1 MAEESFQEKTE
12 EPTSK
17 REDEFREDGQVA
29 RSLDVNTLLLLVT
42 ALITLGNIGPKIGQ
56 IISASL
62 QGAMTNRNDNIVAL
76 LTSWSKMYLYPVFG
90 YLFIFFAVI
99 SVTSMAATL
108 VQTGLVFSPKS
119 IVPKF
124 GNVNPVSGLGKLFSV
139 RTIVQL
145 LKNLLKVFIIGWIVY
160 DQLNDKEGEFLM
172 LSTLS
177 LADAMTWTIQ
187 IIGHMVLRISLVLGT
202 IAAGDYLYQWYS
214 LKNKMRMTKQE
225 VKDEMKESELP
236 PHIKQKVRQIAV
248 ERSKKAIR
256 NEVPKADVII
266 TNPTHYA
273 VAIKY
278 MRFKD
283 RAPRVVAKG
292 QDFLAKMIRE
302 IAEENKVPFYEY
314 PELARTLY
322 RTVKVGRLVPAEMY
336 ESVAR
341 VLAFIFKLNK
351 QRKQVR
357 V

>member
-1 MAEESFQEKTE
+1 MSEESFQEKTE

-17 REDEFREDGQVA
+17 REDEFREEGQVA
-29 RSLDVNTLLLLVT
+29 RSQDVNTLLLLVT
-42 ALITLGNIGPKIGQ
+42 ALITLGNIGPKISTV
-56 IISASL
+56 ISASFQSVL
-62 QGAMTNRNDNIVAL
+62 INRDDNIVAL
-76 LTSWSKMYLYPVFG
+76 MTSWSKMYVYPIFGHLLVFFG
-90 YLFIFFAVI
+90 VI
-99 SVTSMAATL
+99 CVTSLAASL
-108 VQTGLVFSPKS
+108 VQTGLVFSTKAVS
-119 IVPKF
+119 PKF
-124 GNVNPVSGLGKLFSV
+124 SNVNPMSGLGKLFSV

-145 LKNLLKVFIIGWIVY
+145 LKNTLKVSIIGWIVY

-177 LADAMTWTIQ
+177 LSDTMKWTIQ
-187 IIGHMVLRISLVLGT
+187 IIGHMVLRISLVLGA
-202 IAAGDYLYQWYS
+202 IAVGDYLYQWYS
-214 LKNKMRMTKQE
+214 MKNKMRMTKQE
-225 VKDEMKESELP
+225 IKDEMKESELP

-273 VAIKY
+273 IAIKY
-278 MRFKD
+278 TRFKD

-292 QDFLAKMIRE
+292 QDYLAKMIRQ

-322 RTVKVGRLVPAEMY
+322 RTVKVGRLVPSEMY
-336 ESVAR
+336 ESIAR

-357 V
+357 I